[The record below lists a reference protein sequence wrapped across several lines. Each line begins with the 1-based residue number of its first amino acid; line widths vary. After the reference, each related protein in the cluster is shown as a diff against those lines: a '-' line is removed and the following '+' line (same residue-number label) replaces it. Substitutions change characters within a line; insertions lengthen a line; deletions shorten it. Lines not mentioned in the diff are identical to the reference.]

1 MLPMSTTATETEQAA
16 RLVNHQ
22 PGGGTVAELFEAL
35 EKQRAKVL
43 RVRHGAFGKAAMAC
57 PEEYRA
63 VARRDESPQE

>member
-1 MLPMSTTATETEQAA
+1 MLMSTTATEQAT

-22 PGGGTVAELFEAL
+22 PGGHTVAELFEAL

-57 PEEYRA
+57 REEYRA
-63 VARRDESPQE
+63 AARRDESPQE